1 MLGVNGLPKSTLP
14 ELFWSLIQEGGEGG
28 EQNKTKQHYIVFKT
42 QLQGKSFFKLKMFSN
57 S

>member
-28 EQNKTKQHYIVFKT
+28 GTKQNKAALHCF
-42 QLQGKSFFKLKMFSN
+42 
-57 S
+57 

>member
-1 MLGVNGLPKSTLP
+1 MLGVNGLPKSTLT
-14 ELFWSLIQEGGEGG
+14 ELFWSLVQEGGKN
-28 EQNKTKQHYIVFKT
+28 QNKTKQHYIVFKT